1 MVQAEALRHRAVW
14 TWRET
19 EPWEDSNQNESTF
32 PTKNNRDGKELD
44 SCVFKSCT
52 KSGSSNSANL
62 WGTDPATGARQGQP
76 WNPEKKEKHRKA
88 EQKRFW
94 ALDFKWFTLF
104 VKLLK
109 EKLENQGSRCASFPR
124 SAFACLV
131 GRPGRRRCRRQLG
144 PLTWQWLQWEAQ
156 EI

>member
-1 MVQAEALRHRAVW
+1 MGNGTLRGLKSERVNV
-14 TWRET
+14 
-19 EPWEDSNQNESTF
+19 SNQKTIVME
-32 PTKNNRDGKELD
+32 
-44 SCVFKSCT
+44 KSWT
-52 KSGSSNSANL
+52 VVYLRVVQRVVLQIQRIHASQIL

-94 ALDFKWFTLF
+94 VLDFKWFTLF

-109 EKLENQGSRCASFPR
+109 EKLENQGSRCVSFPR
-124 SAFACLV
+124 SAFVCLV
-131 GRPGRRRCRRQLG
+131 GRPGQRRCRRQLG